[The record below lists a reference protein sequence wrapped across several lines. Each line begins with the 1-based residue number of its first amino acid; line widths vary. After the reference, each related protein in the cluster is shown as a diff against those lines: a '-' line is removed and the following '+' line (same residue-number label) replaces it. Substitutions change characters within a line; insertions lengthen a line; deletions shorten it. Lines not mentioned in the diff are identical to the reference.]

1 MSLSSSLGRLLGGNG
16 TVATLQEE
24 LAERHQQAI
33 ASGLRRF
40 AVPRVRLTLPNGAV
54 IGGQV
59 APIAS
64 LRLND
69 WGAARAYL
77 LRDQLGLFDCYLT
90 GRLDFV
96 AETDDAADSLLQFL
110 QAFDEA
116 SADQRL
122 LSAALSSSRYFWQQ
136 TTETRR
142 KNLSVHYS
150 VPPAFWL
157 SFLTN
162 DYPIYSHYL
171 FEEHETERDWE
182 VACERKLAY
191 AMQVCRLEP
200 GARALNIGE
209 GWGGFLT
216 YAGRRGVRLTGLT
229 LNDESFGAASAK
241 REREG
246 LRETCQVVKTDFY
259 AFRSAE
265 PFDAITNMGVTEHL
279 TDYDAL
285 MQQYARLLKPGG
297 FVYSD
302 FVGVTHDRPFRS
314 LIQKLVYPGA
324 AAVYLPGLLRAAERS
339 QNLELVAAHDDRI
352 SYDKTCQAWARNVER
367 RRDYIVENFGEAR
380 YRWIWSYLWMS
391 VYGFRTY
398 SNGITGTRVVLR
410 RR

>member
-1 MSLSSSLGRLLGGNG
+1 MTSNDVGARLWEGVTERQEQL
-16 TVATLQEE
+16 VA
-24 LAERHQQAI
+24 R
-33 ASGLRRF
+33 GLERF
-40 AVPRVRLTLPNGAV
+40 AAPGVDLTLPNGAH
-54 IGGQV
+54 IASRA
-59 APIAS
+59 APVAS

-77 LRDQLGLFDCYLT
+77 LRDQLTLFDYYLE
-90 GRLDFV
+90 GRVDFV
-96 AETDDAADSLLQFL
+96 PAHDDAAESLLRFFY
-110 QAFDEA
+110 AFDAA
-116 SADQRL
+116 SKDQRW
-122 LSAALSSSRYFWQQ
+122 LSAALNSSRYFWQQ
-136 TTETRR
+136 NTENRR

-150 VPPAFWL
+150 VAPAFWL

-171 FEEHETERDWE
+171 FEAHETERDWE
-182 VACERKLAY
+182 AACERKLAY
-191 AMQVCRLEP
+191 AFDVCQLRP

-229 LNDESFGAASAK
+229 LNDESFGAARAK

-246 LRETCQVVKTDFY
+246 LAELCEVQKVDFY
-259 AFRSAE
+259 RFESAE

-285 MQQYARLLKPGG
+285 MGRYVRLLKPGG
-297 FVYSD
+297 HVYSD
-302 FVGVTHDRPFRS
+302 FVGVTHARPFRS

-324 AAVYLPGLLRAAERS
+324 AAVYLPRLLRAVERNK
-339 QNLELVAAHDDRI
+339 QLELVAVHDDRL

-367 RRDYIVENFGEAR
+367 RRDYIVEHFGEAR

-391 VYGFRTY
+391 VYGFRNY
-398 SNGITGTRVVLR
+398 ENGITGTRVVLR

>member
-1 MSLSSSLGRLLGGNG
+1 LNKTLVQNQSAGTAPRGGLSGRHDQLIES
-16 TVATLQEE
+16 A
-24 LAERHQQAI
+24 
-33 ASGLRRF
+33 LRRF
-40 AVPRVRLTLPNGAV
+40 AVPGVNVTLPSGAS
-54 IGGQV
+54 IRGPE

-64 LRLND
+64 VRLND
-69 WGAARAYL
+69 WAAARAYL
-77 LRDQLGLFDCYLT
+77 IRDQLALFDCYLD

-96 AETDDAADSLLQFL
+96 AESEDAAASLLRFL
-110 QAFDEA
+110 QVFDAA
-116 SADQRL
+116 SKDQRFI
-122 LSAALSSSRYFWQQ
+122 SAALSSSRYFWQQ
-136 TTETRR
+136 NTETRR
-142 KNLSVHYS
+142 KNLSVHYA

-171 FEEHETERDWE
+171 FEEHETARDWE
-182 VACERKLAY
+182 VACERKLDY
-191 AMQVCRLEP
+191 AMQVCQLAP
-200 GARALNIGE
+200 GDRALNIGE

-241 REREG
+241 CEREG
-246 LRETCQVVKTDFY
+246 LGATCQVIKTDFY

-285 MQQYARLLKPGG
+285 MDQYARLLKPGG
-297 FVYSD
+297 RVFLD
-302 FVGVTHDRPFRS
+302 ACATTHDRPFRS

-324 AAVYLPGLLRAAERS
+324 AAVYLPQLLRAAES
-339 QNLELVAAHDDRI
+339 SKKLELVAVHDDRL
-352 SYDKTCQAWARNVER
+352 SYDKTCEAWARNVER
-367 RRDYIVENFGEAR
+367 RREYIVEHFGEAR

-398 SNGITGTRVVLR
+398 ENGITGTRVVLR